1 MRKACLAKLAS
12 IESLLS
18 STGTHSSSS
27 YYYYYYYLLLYI
39 IVCKEGL

>member
-18 STGTHSSSS
+18 STGTHS
-27 YYYYYYYLLLYI
+27 YVI
-39 IVCKEGL
+39 IDIVFTIKTLHCN